1 VSVRLRGRSTA
12 LCTAPNWDELH
23 VGCFALAE
31 LGGNTSTTATW
42 AGAMALEKCARA
54 CVGSAAFYTAGDTC
68 GCLEA
73 KPTAATH
80 HPAYFCNLPCSAE
93 AAQLCGA
100 SVPVC
105 GTEVL
110 QLPDGCDPNVP
121 GDCICPT
128 YIVPA
133 SVYNL
138 PATLSTNPG
147 GGADGSG
154 PCSFA
159 RVASITPLLESVT
172 PRTAA
177 FNTSLELRGSGFLS
191 GAMLA
196 IMGSGA
202 RCEAW
207 CRAAIE
213 TNADGAIKAWDQR
226 CFRESALEAG
236 VYPCGGCAEC
246 GPTVSVCG
254 GQACAVEEY
263 NATYVR
269 CRMPACAAAANESTL
284 LHVLGM
290 GYAAAPISTSVAGEL
305 SLASVATSTSGGG
318 GGGGGAGVAAG
329 SAAGGVLLT
338 IAGEGF
344 GDEADRMQVL
354 LRTSGGNTLAA
365 CVTLSSSSTQG
376 TLTCRTE
383 PSEAPLSDAGTLC
396 DVRVSVLSI
405 DGTVVGTREK
415 VAGFQMLSG
424 ASSPLVEAQSTAG
437 GSELG
442 GAALCLHGQR
452 LNGSSAVVVAIGG
465 VGCPLLSA
473 NQTSVCCV
481 TPASASAWGSTAA
494 ALNVTLTVPV
504 VGDALFAAG
513 VAGTFTYT
521 APPTLASLSPP
532 ASHVG
537 GTVHLQGSNLTGV
550 GGAAPEVTLGGV
562 ACAVVSASSD
572 SINCTAGDG
581 ALGSGGAVVVHVA
594 GIGLALTS
602 SGVSFTQQAAITAI
616 GPTRGSAGGGTP
628 LTLTGAGFHRLGA
641 APAVS
646 VTGP

>member
-1 VSVRLRGRSTA
+1 V
-12 LCTAPNWDELH
+12 H
-23 VGCFALAE
+23 
-31 LGGNTSTTATW
+31 
-42 AGAMALEKCARA
+42 
-54 CVGSAAFYTAGDTC
+54 
-68 GCLEA
+68 
-73 KPTAATH
+73 
-80 HPAYFCNLPCSAE
+80 
-93 AAQLCGA
+93 
-100 SVPVC
+100 
-105 GTEVL
+105 
-110 QLPDGCDPNVP
+110 
-121 GDCICPT
+121 
-128 YIVPA
+128 
-133 SVYNL
+133 
-138 PATLSTNPG
+138 
-147 GGADGSG
+147 
-154 PCSFA
+154 
-159 RVASITPLLESVT
+159 
-172 PRTAA
+172 
-177 FNTSLELRGSGFLS
+177 
-191 GAMLA
+191 
-196 IMGSGA
+196 
-202 RCEAW
+202 
-207 CRAAIE
+207 
-213 TNADGAIKAWDQR
+213 
-226 CFRESALEAG
+226 
-236 VYPCGGCAEC
+236 
-246 GPTVSVCG
+246 
-254 GQACAVEEY
+254 
-263 NATYVR
+263 
-269 CRMPACAAAANESTL
+269 
-284 LHVLGM
+284 
-290 GYAAAPISTSVAGEL
+290 
-305 SLASVATSTSGGG
+305 
-318 GGGGGAGVAAG
+318 
-329 SAAGGVLLT
+329 
-338 IAGEGF
+338 
-344 GDEADRMQVL
+344 
-354 LRTSGGNTLAA
+354 
-365 CVTLSSSSTQG
+365 
-376 TLTCRTE
+376 
-383 PSEAPLSDAGTLC
+383 
-396 DVRVSVLSI
+396 VSVLSI
-405 DGTVVGTREK
+405 DGAVVGTREK

-442 GAALCLHGQR
+442 GATLCLHGQR

-494 ALNVTLTVPV
+494 ARNVTLTVPV
-504 VGDALFAAG
+504 VGPTLGLTLALTTSLALALAPRPRPRPRFRPSPSRCPSFSPSPDPCPSFSPSPSPSPSRTRTPTPTPDQVGDALFAAG

>member
-1 VSVRLRGRSTA
+1 MSVRLRGRSTA

-305 SLASVATSTSGGG
+305 SLASVATSTSGVGG

-383 PSEAPLSDAGTLC
+383 PSEAPLSDAGTLSDPNPDPNPNPNPDPNPNPSPSPDPNPDPDPNPNPSPSPDPNPNPNPNQAPC
-396 DVRVSVLSI
+396 ATCTSRSCRPMAPWSARVR
-405 DGTVVGTREK
+405 
-415 VAGFQMLSG
+415 
-424 ASSPLVEAQSTAG
+424 
-437 GSELG
+437 
-442 GAALCLHGQR
+442 R
-452 LNGSSAVVVAIGG
+452 L
-465 VGCPLLSA
+465 
-473 NQTSVCCV
+473 
-481 TPASASAWGSTAA
+481 PASR
-494 ALNVTLTVPV
+494 
-504 VGDALFAAG
+504 
-513 VAGTFTYT
+513 
-521 APPTLASLSPP
+521 
-532 ASHVG
+532 
-537 GTVHLQGSNLTGV
+537 
-550 GGAAPEVTLGGV
+550 
-562 ACAVVSASSD
+562 C
-572 SINCTAGDG
+572 
-581 ALGSGGAVVVHVA
+581 
-594 GIGLALTS
+594 
-602 SGVSFTQQAAITAI
+602 
-616 GPTRGSAGGGTP
+616 
-628 LTLTGAGFHRLGA
+628 
-641 APAVS
+641 
-646 VTGP
+646 

>member
-1 VSVRLRGRSTA
+1 M
-12 LCTAPNWDELH
+12 H
-23 VGCFALAE
+23 
-31 LGGNTSTTATW
+31 
-42 AGAMALEKCARA
+42 
-54 CVGSAAFYTAGDTC
+54 
-68 GCLEA
+68 
-73 KPTAATH
+73 
-80 HPAYFCNLPCSAE
+80 
-93 AAQLCGA
+93 
-100 SVPVC
+100 
-105 GTEVL
+105 
-110 QLPDGCDPNVP
+110 
-121 GDCICPT
+121 
-128 YIVPA
+128 
-133 SVYNL
+133 
-138 PATLSTNPG
+138 
-147 GGADGSG
+147 
-154 PCSFA
+154 
-159 RVASITPLLESVT
+159 
-172 PRTAA
+172 
-177 FNTSLELRGSGFLS
+177 
-191 GAMLA
+191 
-196 IMGSGA
+196 
-202 RCEAW
+202 
-207 CRAAIE
+207 
-213 TNADGAIKAWDQR
+213 
-226 CFRESALEAG
+226 
-236 VYPCGGCAEC
+236 
-246 GPTVSVCG
+246 
-254 GQACAVEEY
+254 
-263 NATYVR
+263 
-269 CRMPACAAAANESTL
+269 
-284 LHVLGM
+284 
-290 GYAAAPISTSVAGEL
+290 
-305 SLASVATSTSGGG
+305 
-318 GGGGGAGVAAG
+318 
-329 SAAGGVLLT
+329 
-338 IAGEGF
+338 
-344 GDEADRMQVL
+344 
-354 LRTSGGNTLAA
+354 
-365 CVTLSSSSTQG
+365 
-376 TLTCRTE
+376 
-383 PSEAPLSDAGTLC
+383 
-396 DVRVSVLSI
+396 VSVLSI

-494 ALNVTLTVPV
+494 ARNVTLTVPV

>member
-305 SLASVATSTSGGG
+305 SLASVATSTSGVG